1 MVTETQESFIWV
13 DLGRPH
19 TADLP
24 EGVEQVPSQKGTSRE
39 LGEQAL
45 ERALCVQGMSLHAS
59 SGVSGSENSEDHRG
73 LGSSLGPE
81 CVLTLA
87 NRCWNAV
94 LQGVKA
100 GRL

>member
-1 MVTETQESFIWV
+1 M